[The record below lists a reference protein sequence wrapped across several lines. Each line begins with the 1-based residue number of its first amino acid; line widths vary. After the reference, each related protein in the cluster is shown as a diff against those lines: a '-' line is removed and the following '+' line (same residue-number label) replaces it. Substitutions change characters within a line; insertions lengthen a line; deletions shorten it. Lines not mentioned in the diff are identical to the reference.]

1 VQGEDELSRD
11 ERRAHVQQVALTALD
26 LMVEAHETHHPIAN
40 VLYCAC
46 HYNFPVL
53 LHPNELF
60 EDEEQ
65 KDEAK
70 RRTDD
75 FRTTRVPK
83 FYTYFES
90 VLESNPSNSGYLIDR
105 PLTTAD
111 LALYQVCNFT
121 PRK

>member
-1 VQGEDELSRD
+1 
-11 ERRAHVQQVALTALD
+11 
-26 LMVEAHETHHPIAN
+26 MVEAHDTHHPIAN

-75 FRTTRVPK
+75 LRTTRVPK
-83 FYTYFES
+83 FYTHFES

-111 LALYQVCNFT
+111 LALYQVCNST